1 MLNGMLVVIISI
13 FFIRMAL
20 IYLRPSTINTMTS
33 MLPKQGPYLSRLD
46 EDIIIFTISKH
57 LVDLP

>member
-20 IYLRPSTINTMTS
+20 IYLQPSTINAMTS

>member
-20 IYLRPSTINTMTS
+20 IYLRPSTINVMTS

-46 EDIIIFTISKH
+46 EDTIIFTISKH